1 MSVTITREQI
11 LEAASVGEGTDWE
24 FKSAKGGLPGS
35 FWETYSAM
43 ANSEGGTIVLG
54 AREHGGRVVLD
65 GLSAEQVHRYQ
76 KNLWDGL
83 HDRHKVSANLLATS
97 DVHVEPVGEGQLL
110 VVRVPR
116 ADRRMRPVYLGPNPL
131 GNTFRRQHEG
141 DYRCSDDEVR
151 RMLSDASAEPRDSR
165 VLEHFAFEDL
175 DPQSLDQYRR
185 LFRLVHEGHPWHRL
199 PDIEFLERLGG
210 WGRDRATGKE
220 GLTLAALLMLGRES
234 AIRDP
239 MAAPTYLV
247 DYREKLDP
255 DTRWTDRIHP
265 DGTWEAN
272 LFQFYGR
279 VWPKIAHALP
289 APFRLEGVT
298 RKDETPAHEALRE
311 AFVNA
316 IVHADYA
323 AGGGV
328 VVERF
333 PDRIVLAN
341 PGGLLVSI
349 EQYLRGGVSECRNP
363 CLQKMFAMLGRG
375 ERAGSGVDKIKIG
388 WRSQHWRSPQ
398 IRTQHQPDRVELTL
412 PLASL
417 LEPATIE
424 CLRHRFG
431 TRLDALQPEEVQA
444 LAIAME
450 EGTVSNRRL
459 QDVSAEHRV
468 EIGRMLQALVE
479 GGFLASDKRRRW
491 TTYRLVG
498 DEVGGGQQQASLFE
512 VAGRGDSVHKGG
524 HSVHK
529 AGDSVHKDGDSVH
542 KDGDSAHKG
551 GDSAHKGG
559 DSAHSDE
566 LAVIARPVAESR
578 RASPDLVRATIVALC
593 RDRFLSADAL
603 GSLLGRNANG
613 LRHRF
618 LAPMVSDGI
627 LTLRFPGSANRPDQ
641 TYTASPTAT
650 RP

>member
-1 MSVTITREQI
+1 MAISREQI
-11 LEAASVGEGTDWE
+11 LAAAKVGEGTDWE
-24 FKSAKGGLPGS
+24 FKSAKGCLPGS

-54 AREHGGRVVLD
+54 AREDGGRVVLD
-65 GLSAEQVHRYQ
+65 GLSAEQVHRYT
-76 KNLWDGL
+76 KLLWDGL

-97 DVHVEPVGEGQLL
+97 DVQVEAAGDGLLL

-116 ADRRMRPVYLGPNPL
+116 AGRRVRPVHLGPNPL

-141 DYRCSDDEVR
+141 DYRSTDDEVR
-151 RMLSDASAEPRDSR
+151 RMLSDASEEPRDSR
-165 VLEHFAFEDL
+165 VLEHFTVADL
-175 DPQSLDQYRR
+175 DRKSLEQYRR
-185 LFRLVHEGHPWHRL
+185 LFRQVHEGHPWHHL
-199 PDIEFLERLGG
+199 PDLEFLERLGG
-210 WGRDRATGKE
+210 WRRDRATGKE
-220 GLTLAALLMLGRES
+220 GPTLAALLMLGRES
-234 AIRDP
+234 AILDP
-239 MAAPTYLV
+239 MAAPAYLV

-255 DTRWTDRIHP
+255 ANRWTDRIHP

-272 LFQFYGR
+272 LFQFFGR

-289 APFRLEGVT
+289 APFRLEGVM
-298 RKDETPAHEALRE
+298 RRDETPAHEALRE

-363 CLQKMFAMLGRG
+363 CLQKMFALLGRG
-375 ERAGSGVDKIKIG
+375 ERAGSGVDKIKSG

-424 CLRHRFG
+424 HLRQRFG
-431 TRLDALQPEEVQA
+431 TKLDSLQPAELQA
-444 LAIAME
+444 LAIAKE
-450 EGTVSNRRL
+450 ESGVSNRRL
-459 QDVSAEHRV
+459 QDVSTEHRV
-468 EIGRMLQALVE
+468 EIGRMLQSLVE
-479 GGFLASDKRRRW
+479 GGFLASDNRRRW

-512 VAGRGDSVHKGG
+512 VGSRWDST
-524 HSVHK
+524 HK
-529 AGDSVHKDGDSVH
+529 AGDSEHKAGDSE
-542 KDGDSAHKG
+542 
-551 GDSAHKGG
+551 
-559 DSAHSDE
+559 HSSESLSEE
-566 LAVIARPVAESR
+566 LAEQARAVAKR
-578 RASPDLVRATIVALC
+578 DRVPPDLMRRTILALC
-593 RDRFLSADAL
+593 RGRFLSAEDLGAL
-603 GSLLGRNANG
+603 LARHPNG
-613 LRHRF
+613 LRQRF
-618 LAPMVSDGI
+618 LTPMVAAGV
-627 LTLRFPGSANRPDQ
+627 LHLRHPGASNRPDQ
-641 TYTASPTAT
+641 AYTATDS
-650 RP
+650 